1 MPASRFQIEEM
12 LSQDAHGAVFLAMDA
27 ETQREVLLQ
36 RFFPFGAGEGGL
48 EGDELA
54 SYDRAIGRMKE
65 LEHPHLRRVI
75 GGGCDPVDG
84 IPYMV
89 TETRSAMSL
98 REFQMQ
104 AVLNVAQGRGLAEAA
119 LELLVWLE
127 QTFGQSADW
136 LALHAEDVEVIG
148 EVESF
153 RFCVDPMKWL
163 GLRKGPGAVKEL
175 AALVEDCM
183 GWTGRVVTGS
193 TAGMLS
199 GWMRTAKTRELTPE
213 EALTV
218 LRGGPVPVS
227 SPAPTVHSPTLTAP
241 ILADPSSPSYQAPP
255 PPIRSGSHAV
265 WFVLGSLVAAG
276 AIAATGIVW
285 YKVRHSN
292 EKTNEKTL
300 AVTSE
305 RKSSPPKKTAVAAP
319 ASVVADATKEEKS
332 LSVSEEQKLREKIE
346 QRALE
351 LQRGIAKGDPANS
364 ASEKKAPK
372 RSDDY
377 SPAEHKAIR
386 EQIGEEIAIKE
397 RVAKVRLSSSG
408 KSLYIEFQGDG
419 AATERACGRYLTS
432 LGVEGMSVSE
442 LGGLEGKSV
451 RIKGVVSKEFG
462 TDRVII
468 DLKSRDQVMELEE
481 P

>member
-1 MPASRFQIEEM
+1 VPASRFQIEDM
-12 LSQDAHGAVFLAMDA
+12 VSQDAHGAVFLAMDA
-27 ETQREVLLQ
+27 ETEREVLLQ

-54 SYDRAIGRMKE
+54 SYDQAIMRMKE

-98 REFQMQ
+98 REFETQ
-104 AVLNVAQGRGLAEAA
+104 AVLSAAQGRALAESA
-119 LELLVWLE
+119 LELLLWLE

-136 LALHAEDVEVIG
+136 LALKAEDVEVIG

-175 AALVEDCM
+175 AALVEEGM

-199 GWMRTAKTRELTPE
+199 GWMRTAKTRDLTPE
-213 EALTV
+213 EALIV
-218 LRGGPVPVS
+218 LRGGQVPVT
-227 SPAPTVHSPTLTAP
+227 SPTPATHTPTLTAP
-241 ILADPSSPSYQAPP
+241 ALAASPSPSYQAPQP
-255 PPIRSGSHAV
+255 PMRTGSHAV
-265 WFVLGSLVAAG
+265 WYVLGSLMVAG
-276 AIAATGIVW
+276 ALAAAGIVW
-285 YKVRHSN
+285 YQARHSS
-292 EKTNEKTL
+292 EKTL
-300 AVTSE
+300 AVTQVQE
-305 RKSSPPKKTAVAAP
+305 SSAPRKKTQAVPAP
-319 ASVVADATKEEKS
+319 KVADAEQQEKS